1 MTIEERLE
9 KFLSCRPK
17 TKKAAFVASD
27 ATLVG
32 DVRLGKNA
40 SVFYGCVLRADIES
54 IIIGDNSNIQDGT
67 MIHLADDLPTI
78 VGDDCTVGHGAILH
92 ACTIGAGSLIGMGAT
107 VLDGAVIGEECLIG
121 AGAVV
126 TPRTKIPD
134 GSMVIGAP
142 AVVKRALSPEE
153 RAGLREWARKYVH
166 VARAHAA
173 LRKRRED

>member
-1 MTIEERLE
+1 MTIQERLE

-17 TKKAAFVASD
+17 TKKAAFVASN

-54 IIIGDNSNIQDGT
+54 IIVGDNSNIQDGT
-67 MIHLADDLPTI
+67 VIHLADELPAVI
-78 VGDDCTVGHGAILH
+78 GDDCTVGHSAIIH
-92 ACTIGAGSLIGMGAT
+92 ACTIGSGCLIGMGAT

-126 TPRTKIPD
+126 TPRTKIPA

-142 AVVKRALSPEE
+142 AFVKRELTPEE

-166 VARAHAA
+166 VARAHAD
-173 LRKRRED
+173 LRKRREE